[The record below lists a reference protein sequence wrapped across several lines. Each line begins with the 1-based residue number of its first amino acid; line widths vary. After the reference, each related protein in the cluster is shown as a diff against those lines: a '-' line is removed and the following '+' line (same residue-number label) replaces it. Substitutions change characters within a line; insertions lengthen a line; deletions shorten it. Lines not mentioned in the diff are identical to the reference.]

1 MTRVERCNYTIIN
14 GSRRRRIA
22 QGSGTSVQD
31 VNKLLKNFV
40 HMQKMMKKLKKGGL
54 RNIQNL
60 FSG

>member
-1 MTRVERCNYTIIN
+1 VERRNYTIIN
-14 GSRRRRIA
+14 GSRRRRIS

-31 VNKLLKNFV
+31 VNKVLKNFA